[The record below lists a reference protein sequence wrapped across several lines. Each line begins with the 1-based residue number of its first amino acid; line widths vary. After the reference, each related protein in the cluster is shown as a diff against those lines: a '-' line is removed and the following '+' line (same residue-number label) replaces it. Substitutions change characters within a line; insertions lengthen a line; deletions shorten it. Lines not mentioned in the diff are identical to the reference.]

1 MVTEEWSIKIIQDDN
16 LLSGVAVEPFVL
28 SLEVDRISECVS
40 GMVGLASP
48 RASPNPYASDIFRI
62 DWLHCCQ
69 AEGMDGVVDAGVV
82 LDGNESLVN
91 CFFGAHF
98 YELSVLPSSISTD
111 VPSCWSDSVG
121 PGTFYPGLFLVGVLI
136 SSVVELDSREV
147 GLLAMFLEK
156 AQSFLG
162 TELDEVLDV
171 RGTVL
176 SAF

>member
-1 MVTEEWSIKIIQDDN
+1 MVTEEWSIQIIQDDN

-69 AEGMDGVVDAGVV
+69 AEGMDGVMDAGVV

-98 YELSVLPSSISTD
+98 YELSVLPSSISAD

-121 PGTFYPGLFLVGVLI
+121 VGTFYLSLFLVAVLI
-136 SSVVELDSREV
+136 CSVVVFNKLEV
-147 GLLAMFLEK
+147 GLRACAFEK
-156 AQSFLG
+156 AYALG
-162 TELDEVLDV
+162 VLCLYEVLYV
-171 RGTVL
+171 SGSFGSL
-176 SAF
+176 F